1 MKKLI
6 LIDGNALIFRAFYAT
21 QMRMTRTED
30 NRPTNAL
37 YLFSTIILKLLQE
50 HNFDD
55 IIVALDSPGKK
66 IRHQEFENYKANRKQ
81 IPDELKI
88 QFPMIKE
95 FLNVA
100 NIQTIEVE
108 GYEADD
114 IIGSLSKLAIK
125 AGYLTQVYTGDRDLL
140 QLIDENVHI
149 CMMHKGLSE
158 VEVFDK
164 QHLKDVYQIE
174 PRQIIDVK
182 SLMGDASDNIPG
194 VRGVGEKTAF
204 DLIIRYGSLNN
215 VYASIDEIKGK
226 LHDKL
231 LVDKEMALLS
241 YQLATIDTKMP
252 LDFDFKESKYVDYD
266 KKNMNVFLKKYNIKS
281 LLKYTIEADTNE
293 VFEVNVEIVN
303 RVSQEL
309 LQPNTFVY
317 VDFAGENYH
326 YGQLRGI
333 ALANATKCEYIEKD
347 LLSFDLDCIDFL
359 SNEKIAKQG
368 YDLKKSFVLLEAL
381 QIYPKGFDLDI
392 LLANY
397 LLNQNINDDPMT
409 MLDMYD
415 IHIEPQK
422 RIATFEEYAHYAGK
436 IAKGCYIIKEK
447 VLQKIKEI
455 DNEDLLFKV
464 EIPLAM
470 ILKNMEQRGVLVD
483 TVLLDQLA
491 NEYENKIQSIEKEI
505 RQLVGKDESFN
516 LNSSRQLA
524 DLLYNEL
531 HLPCNKK
538 MSTTA
543 EDLTKIASLHPVVNM
558 ILEYRK
564 YTKLLNTY
572 IDAFYTYKDDTN
584 RIHALFNQ
592 SSTMTG
598 RLSSSQP
605 NLQNLSVR
613 DDSRM
618 IIRKLMIAPQGYKII
633 SLDYSQIELRLLAI
647 LSKDETMLKAFKQEE
662 DIHTLT
668 ASKVFKVPLDQVSK
682 EQRRIAKA
690 VNFGIVYGI
699 SSWGLSEQINV
710 DVNTAKNFIET
721 FFETFPKVKLFLESN
736 IHFCKENGYVV
747 TMLKRRRSVP
757 EIHAQMYQMKE
768 FGKRVAMNTPIQGS
782 AADIIKVA
790 MIAVDKYLQENA
802 NKAYLICQIHDE
814 LLFEVKEEY
823 ANEIA
828 NDIQK
833 IMEQVIDGEITLKV
847 NYSIGNNWL
856 EAK

>member
-1 MKKLI
+1 MKKII

-30 NRPTNAL
+30 NKPTNAL
-37 YLFSTIILKLLQE
+37 YLFSTIILKLLNE
-50 HNFDD
+50 HDFDD

-66 IRHQEFENYKANRKQ
+66 FRHQEFENYKANRKEV
-81 IPDELKI
+81 PEDLKI

-100 NIQTIEVE
+100 NIKTIEVE

-114 IIGSLSKLAIK
+114 IIGTLSKRLNK
-125 AGYLTQVYTGDRDLL
+125 DGYLTNVYTGDRDLL
-140 QLIDENVHI
+140 QLIDDNVLI

-158 VEVFDK
+158 VEVFNK
-164 QHLKDVYQIE
+164 SHLYDVYKIE

-194 VRGVGEKTAF
+194 VKGVGEKTAF
-204 DLIIRYGSLNN
+204 DLIIRYGSLEK
-215 VYASIDEIKGK
+215 VYESIDEIKGK
-226 LHDKL
+226 LKEKL
-231 LVDKEMALLS
+231 LNDKDVAFLS
-241 YQLATIDTKMP
+241 YQLATIDTNMN
-252 LDFDFKESKYVDYD
+252 LDFDIGDANYVEYD
-266 KKNMNVFLKKYNIKS
+266 KKEMNLFLKKYNIKS
-281 LLKYTIEADTNE
+281 LLKYTIEAEENKNFTTKVD
-293 VFEVNVEIVN
+293 IVN
-303 RVSQEL
+303 RVSGDL
-309 LQPNTFVY
+309 LKNDTFVY
-317 VDFAGENYH
+317 VDFYGDNYH

-333 ALANATKCEYIEKD
+333 VLANDSKCEYIEKD
-347 LLSFDLDCIDFL
+347 LLLFDFDCIDFL
-359 SNEKIAKQG
+359 TNPDIRKQG
-368 YDLKKSFVLLEAL
+368 YDIKKSFVLLEAL
-381 QIYPKGFDLDI
+381 NIKPAGFTLDI

-397 LLNQNINDDPMT
+397 LLNQNISDDPIS
-409 MLDMYD
+409 MLDTYD
-415 IHIEPQK
+415 LHIEPLK
-422 RIATFEEYAHYAGK
+422 KVASFEEYATYAGT
-436 IAKGCYIIKEK
+436 IAKGCYLIKEE
-447 VLQKIKEI
+447 VLKKIKAI
-455 DNEDLLFKV
+455 DNEELLFNV
-464 EIPLAM
+464 ELPLAM
-470 ILKNMEQRGVLVD
+470 ILKDMEQRGVLVD
-483 TVLLDQLA
+483 TELLDKLA
-491 NEYENKIQSIEKEI
+491 NEYETKIHELETQI
-505 RQLVGKDESFN
+505 RTLVNKDEAFN

-531 HLPCNKK
+531 HLPGNKK

-543 EDLTKIASLHPVVNM
+543 EDLTKIATLHPVVNM

-572 IDAFYTYKDDTN
+572 IDAFYTFKDETN

-618 IIRKLMIAPQGYKII
+618 IIRKLMIAPAGYKII

-647 LSKDETMLKAFKQEE
+647 LSKDETMLNAFKNDV
-662 DIHTLT
+662 DIHALT
-668 ASKVFKVPLDQVSK
+668 ASKVFNVPVDDVTK

-699 SSWGLSEQINV
+699 SSWGLSEQINM
-710 DVNTAKNFIET
+710 DVNTAKRFIDA
-721 FFETFPKVKLFLESN
+721 FFETFPKVKEFLEGN
-736 IHFCKENGYVV
+736 IKFCKENGYVT
-747 TMLKRRRSVP
+747 TMLKRRRMVP
-757 EIHAQMYQMKE
+757 EINASMYQTKE

-790 MIAVDKYLQENA
+790 MIKVDKYLKENKD
-802 NKAYLICQIHDE
+802 KAYLICQIHDE

-823 ANEIA
+823 ASSMA
-828 NDIQK
+828 LDIK
-833 IMEQVIDGEITLKV
+833 DIMEHTLDSDITLKV